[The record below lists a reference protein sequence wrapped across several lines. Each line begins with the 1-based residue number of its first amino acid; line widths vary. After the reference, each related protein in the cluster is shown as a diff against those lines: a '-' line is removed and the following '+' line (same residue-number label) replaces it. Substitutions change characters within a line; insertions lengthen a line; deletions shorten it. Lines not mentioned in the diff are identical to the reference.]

1 MQLTKRQLRRII
13 REAIASTEKYDDD
26 SALRGNQSKLPDAL
40 QKGIIDKTVEDREA
54 YEEEKKNEAFRI
66 TRSRF
71 KRIIR
76 EILQDQGSKEELEE
90 EEVLQGEEEEIWKM
104 NEKILSLIEEG
115 EPDQAYILFEQI
127 VSIYGDEMI
136 LDIISDLQNLYEEAA
151 EISRRTTVRK
161 GALQPTRNPTEFLKK
176 VVPFITGYEYEPFG
190 GPGSHF
196 GTAPSLWEEQLRQ
209 RLAGDQP
216 SGY

>member
-76 EILQDQGSKEELEE
+76 KILQEQGSKEPWEEELEE
-90 EEVLQGEEEEIWKM
+90 EEALQGEEGEIWEM
-104 NEKILSLIEEG
+104 NEKILSLIDAG
-115 EPDQAYILFEQI
+115 EPDQVYMLFEQI
-127 VSIYGDEMI
+127 VSTYGDEMI
-136 LDIISDLQNLYEEAA
+136 SDIIDDLQNLYEEA
-151 EISRRTTVRK
+151 
-161 GALQPTRNPTEFLKK
+161 
-176 VVPFITGYEYEPFG
+176 
-190 GPGSHF
+190 
-196 GTAPSLWEEQLRQ
+196 
-209 RLAGDQP
+209 
-216 SGY
+216 

>member
-1 MQLTKRQLRRII
+1 
-13 REAIASTEKYDDD
+13 
-26 SALRGNQSKLPDAL
+26 
-40 QKGIIDKTVEDREA
+40 
-54 YEEEKKNEAFRI
+54 
-66 TRSRF
+66 
-71 KRIIR
+71 
-76 EILQDQGSKEELEE
+76 
-90 EEVLQGEEEEIWKM
+90 QGEEGEIWEM
-104 NEKILSLIEEG
+104 NEKILSLIDAG
-115 EPDQAYILFEQI
+115 EPDQVYMLFEQI
-127 VSIYGDEMI
+127 VSTYGDEMI
-136 LDIISDLQNLYEEAA
+136 SDIIDDLQNLYEEAA

-196 GTAPSLWEEQLRQ
+196 GTDPNLWETQLRQ